1 MTTILITGS
10 NGFIGARFAKRARA
24 KNWQVVGLDLQPRD
38 RGGDC
43 HDYRSVDLAS
53 PEAFNVL
60 RELPSPDLILH
71 AGGISGFM
79 VEADNP
85 SRIVAVNIAGTMPII
100 ELALRSKPR
109 RIVICSTI
117 MAYGPDRRLGE
128 PRVETEYPEPISV
141 YGASKVA
148 VEALMQGFR
157 GQYGIDPIAL
167 RFSHVYGEGR
177 TTQCFVRDMLAAA
190 SEGRPCRIP
199 QAKGS
204 LRQYVYIDDVCRSI
218 DLAIEA
224 EAPRSRVFNVSAGEI
239 HTLEE
244 VAHEVSRQVGG
255 LEVSFDESH
264 DLANYRVGKLSID
277 RAEMELGY
285 KPEFSL
291 GAGIR
296 SYWRSAFAPLQ
307 S

>member
-1 MTTILITGS
+1 MSGE
-10 NGFIGARFAKRARA
+10 
-24 KNWQVVGLDLQPRD
+24 
-38 RGGDC
+38 C

-53 PEAFNVL
+53 PEAFNTL
-60 RELPSPDLILH
+60 RELPPPDLILH

-85 SRIVAVNIAGTMPII
+85 GRIVAVNTAGTMPVI

-117 MAYGPDRRLGE
+117 MTYGPDRQLGAQ
-128 PRVETEYPEPISV
+128 RVETEYPEPVSV

-148 VEALMQGFR
+148 VEALMHGFR
-157 GQYGIDPIAL
+157 GQCGIDSVAL

-177 TTQCFVRDMLAAA
+177 TTQCFIRDMLAAA
-190 SEGRPCRIP
+190 SEGRPCHIP

-204 LRQYVYIDDVCRSI
+204 LRQYVYINDVCHSI

-224 EAPRSRVFNVSAGEI
+224 DAPRSRVFNVSAGEI

-244 VAHEVSRQVGG
+244 VAAEVSRQVGG
-255 LEVSFDESH
+255 LAVSFDESR
-264 DLANYRVGKLSID
+264 DLPNYRVGKLSID
-277 RAEMELGY
+277 RAETELGY

-291 GAGIR
+291 AAGIR
-296 SYWRSAFAPLQ
+296 SYWRSAFAPHQ

>member
-10 NGFIGARFAKRARA
+10 NGFIGAHFAKRARA
-24 KNWQVVGLDLQPRD
+24 KKWQVVGLDLQPRD
-38 RGGDC
+38 MSGNC
-43 HDYRSVDLAS
+43 HEYRSVDLAS
-53 PEAFNVL
+53 PEAFNTL
-60 RELPSPDLILH
+60 RELPPPDLIIH
-71 AGGISGFM
+71 AGGISGLM

-85 SRIVAVNIAGTMPII
+85 SRIVAVNIAGTMPVI

-109 RIVICSTI
+109 RIVICSTV
-117 MAYGPDRRLGE
+117 MTYGPDRE
-128 PRVETEYPEPISV
+128 PGASRVETEYPEPTSV

-148 VEALMQGFR
+148 VEALMHGFR
-157 GQYGIDPIAL
+157 GQYGIDPVML

-190 SEGRPCRIP
+190 AEGRPCHIP

-204 LRQYVYIDDVCRSI
+204 LRQYVYIDDVCHSI

-224 EAPRSRVFNVSAGEI
+224 EAPRSRLFNVSAGEI
-239 HTLEE
+239 HALEE
-244 VAHEVSRQVGG
+244 VAAEVRRQVGG

-264 DLANYRVGKLSID
+264 DLPSYRVGKLSIA
-277 RAEMELGY
+277 RAETDLGY

-291 GAGIR
+291 AAGIR
-296 SYWRSAFAPLQ
+296 SYWCSAFASLQ

>member
-10 NGFIGARFAKRARA
+10 NGFIGARFAKRARE

-38 RGGDC
+38 MSGNC

-53 PEAFNVL
+53 PEALKTL
-60 RELPSPDLILH
+60 RELPPPDLILH
-71 AGGISGFM
+71 AGGISGLM

-85 SRIVAVNIAGTMPII
+85 SRIVAVNIAGTMPVI
-100 ELALRSKPR
+100 ELALRCKPR
-109 RIVICSTI
+109 RIVVCSTV
-117 MAYGPDRRLGE
+117 MTYGPDRKPGAS
-128 PRVETEYPEPISV
+128 RVETEYPEPTSV

-148 VEALMQGFR
+148 VEALMHGFR
-157 GQYGIDPIAL
+157 GQYGIDPVML

-190 SEGRPCRIP
+190 SEGRPCHIP

-204 LRQYVYIDDVCRSI
+204 LRQYVYIDDVCHSI
-218 DLAIEA
+218 DLAMEA
-224 EAPRSRVFNVSAGEI
+224 KAPRSRVFNVSAGEI

-244 VAHEVSRQVGG
+244 VAAEVRRQVGR

-264 DLANYRVGKLSID
+264 DLPNYRVGKLSID
-277 RAEMELGY
+277 RAETDLGY

-291 GAGIR
+291 AAGIR
-296 SYWRSAFAPLQ
+296 SYWRSTFAPAQ